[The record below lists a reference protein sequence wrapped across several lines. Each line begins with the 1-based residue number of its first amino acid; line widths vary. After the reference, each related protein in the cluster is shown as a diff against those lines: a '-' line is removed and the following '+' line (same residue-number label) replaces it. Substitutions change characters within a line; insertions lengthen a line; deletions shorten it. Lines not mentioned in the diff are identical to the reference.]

1 MAKKLLSKLE
11 RKDDLPVLPRIGD
24 LEGLNHLRLSLSLS
38 LFSSLRYK
46 RLMKQLAL
54 VPSCPEARNS

>member
-1 MAKKLLSKLE
+1 MAEKLLSKLE

-24 LEGLNHLRLSLSLS
+24 LEGLNHSVSLSLS

-54 VPSCPEARNS
+54 VSSCPEARNS